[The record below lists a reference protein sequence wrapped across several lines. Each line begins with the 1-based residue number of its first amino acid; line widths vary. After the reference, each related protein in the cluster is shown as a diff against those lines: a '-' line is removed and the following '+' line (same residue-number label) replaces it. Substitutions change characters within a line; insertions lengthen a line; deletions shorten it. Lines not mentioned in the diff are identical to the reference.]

1 MQGGNK
7 VTGNLRE
14 AVIVAYGRSAV
25 AKSGKKGYLRDIH
38 PVDYAGSVLKGVL
51 EKIPQLDKQDIEDL
65 IVGCSKPEKAQAAN
79 ISRVI
84 ALRAGLPVSVPG
96 QTVCRFCASGL
107 QAISIAANMIMT
119 GQSDVLVAGGVESM
133 SQIPAGY
140 DPLAMNKWIEEN
152 QPGLYMSMGL
162 TAENVAE
169 KYGVTREQM
178 DAFSLESHKRAA
190 AAQDEGIFDSEII
203 PVEGTDLEGNKII
216 FDKDQGIRRD
226 TSMESLAGLKTVFKE
241 GGVVTAGQASQT
253 SDGAGFVV
261 LMSKEKAEQLGI
273 KPIAK
278 YIAFA
283 VAGVDPSLMGI
294 GPLEAV
300 PKVMKIAGLKIE
312 DIDVIELN
320 EAFAAQAIPCIDTLG
335 FDKAK
340 VNPNGGAIALG
351 HPLGATGC
359 VLTCKALNQL
369 ERINGKYALVTMC
382 TAGGQG
388 AAGIFERL

>member
-1 MQGGNK
+1 M
-7 VTGNLRE
+7 TGNLRE

-25 AKSGKKGYLRDIH
+25 AKSGKKGYLREMH
-38 PVDYAGSVLKGVL
+38 PADYAATVLNGVL
-51 EKIPQLDKQDIEDL
+51 EKLPQVDKKDIEDL

-79 ISRVI
+79 LSRVI
-84 ALRAGLPVSVPG
+84 ALRAGLPYSVPG

-119 GQSDVLVAGGVESM
+119 GQSDVLVAGGAESM

-140 DPLAMNKWIEEN
+140 DPLAINKWVSEN
-152 QPGLYMSMGL
+152 EPGLYMSMGL

-169 KYGVTREQM
+169 KYGATREQM
-178 DAFSLESHKRAA
+178 DAFALESHKRAA
-190 AAQDEGIFDSEII
+190 AAQDAGIFDSEII
-203 PVEGTDLEGNKII
+203 PVEGTDLEGNKMI

-226 TSMESLAGLKTVFKE
+226 TSMESLAQLKTVFKE

-253 SDGAGFVV
+253 SDGAAFVV
-261 LMSKEKAEQLGI
+261 LMTRKKAEQLGI

-283 VAGVDPSLMGI
+283 VGGVDPSMMGI
-294 GPLEAV
+294 GPLVAV
-300 PKVMKIAGLKIE
+300 PKVMKIAGLNVE
-312 DIDVIELN
+312 DMDVIELN
-320 EAFAAQAIPCIDTLG
+320 EAFAAQAIPCINELG
-335 FDKAK
+335 LDKAK

-351 HPLGATGC
+351 HPLGATGG

-369 ERINGKYALVTMC
+369 ERIDGKYTLISMC
-382 TAGGQG
+382 IAGGQG

>member
-1 MQGGNK
+1 M
-7 VTGNLRE
+7 TGNLRE

-25 AKSGKKGYLRDIH
+25 AKSGKKGYLREMH
-38 PVDYAGSVLKGVL
+38 PADYAATVLNGVL
-51 EKIPQLDKQDIEDL
+51 EKLPQLDKKDIEDL

-79 ISRVI
+79 LSRVI
-84 ALRAGLPVSVPG
+84 ALRAGLPYSVPG

-107 QAISIAANMIMT
+107 QAISIAANMIMA
-119 GQSDVLVAGGVESM
+119 GQSDVLVAGGAESM

-140 DPLAMNKWIEEN
+140 DPLAINKWVSEN
-152 QPGLYMSMGL
+152 EPGLYMSMGL

-178 DAFSLESHKRAA
+178 DTFALESHKRAA
-190 AAQDEGIFDSEII
+190 AAQDAGIFDSEII
-203 PVEGTDLEGNKII
+203 PVEGTDLEGNKMI

-226 TSMESLAGLKTVFKE
+226 TSMESLAQLKTVFKE

-253 SDGAGFVV
+253 SDGAAFVV
-261 LMSKEKAEQLGI
+261 LMTRKKAEQLGI

-283 VAGVDPSLMGI
+283 VGGVDPSMMGI
-294 GPLEAV
+294 GPLVAV
-300 PKVMKIAGLKIE
+300 PKVMKIAGLNVE
-312 DIDVIELN
+312 DMDVIELN
-320 EAFAAQAIPCIDTLG
+320 EAFAAQAIPCINELG
-335 FDKAK
+335 LDKAK

-351 HPLGATGC
+351 HPLGATGG
-359 VLTCKALNQL
+359 VLTCKALNQM
-369 ERINGKYALVTMC
+369 ERIDGKYTLISMC
-382 TAGGQG
+382 IAGGQG